1 MRFSEGH
8 IKVDSFLRNITCER
22 RDLISGLDLFHSL
35 MLKCEKE
42 FVNRSVLN
50 IYPVNKLDYD
60 GSLGLEE
67 LVHGGK
73 SVL

>member
-22 RDLISGLDLFHSL
+22 RDLISGVNLFHSL

-42 FVNRSVLN
+42 FLNRSVLN
-50 IYPVNKLDYD
+50 ILPCKQTGLRWESWIGGI
-60 GSLGLEE
+60 GSWR
-67 LVHGGK
+67 
-73 SVL
+73 